1 VKGLLILILLL
12 LISSTSV
19 LAGDA
24 GASKG
29 FEPSISMTLIA
40 MELSSMNPLE
50 VAIPDDAPDET
61 TYIVTAKQLRAL
73 YTKIKDANRIA
84 EYYDADE
91 IELKSYRENWPIMN
105 KNLTAALN
113 MLPSLQ
119 TAVSIWQGA
128 TALTVLIGT
137 IAYLTK

>member
-1 VKGLLILILLL
+1 
-12 LISSTSV
+12 

-40 MELSSMNPLE
+40 MELSSTNPLE
-50 VAIPDDAPDET
+50 VAIPDDVADET
-61 TYIVTAKQLRAL
+61 TYVVTAKQLRTL
-73 YTKIKDANRIA
+73 YVKIKNANRIA

-91 IELKSYRENWPIMN
+91 IELKPYRENWPIMN
-105 KNLTAALN
+105 KNLMTALN
-113 MLPSLQ
+113 MIPSLQ
-119 TAVSIWQGA
+119 TAVTVWQTA
-128 TALTVLIGT
+128 TAIAILVGT